1 MKKHIIYI
9 VFITLLSQPIFAQ
22 KEQSTTLRKKQ
33 GIENLIDLKKDLNS
47 FLKERHIPGAMVS
60 IVTSDTV
67 IFAGGFGFAD
77 LEKREAVS
85 AGHLFRLG
93 SISKSITSLGLIKLL
108 SETGYTLDTPIRDI
122 VPNDAFSNSWSSNT
136 PITIEHLLEH
146 TTGFDDFHTHAIYNR
161 SDSVRPPVRDM
172 VMSHRNSLTSRW
184 EPGVRKAYSNPG
196 YIMAGYVMEL
206 LANEPYNEY
215 LKSRV
220 LSPLGMNSSDFY
232 FKKPEG
238 MLFAQGYRY
247 KAGNHVSVGFP
258 SIQGGPAG
266 GFSSNAIEMGH
277 FLQFLLNR
285 SAENIDSTVFSKE
298 IFDRIENSNSTL
310 AGESGLP
317 GGYGYGNYT
326 VWRNGF
332 VFHGH
337 DGGIDGFSSRYLYSR
352 DADIAISVVIN
363 REGNATEIAGKILD
377 FFLGEPSEEAK
388 RVTFPIPETLKE
400 SHEGFYGFAN
410 PRQEL
415 FKFSERMLA
424 GISLDFEDD
433 IIIVKSILGKH
444 RDTLYY
450 AGSNMF
456 YKNDEAVPAT
466 MLLTSTTG
474 KPVFWIN
481 ESYTEMESHSLR
493 LLSSISITISMIMPF
508 IFLGYGIIWFVI
520 RAFSKI
526 KKPSRHHLVLT
537 GASLCYTLLF
547 VSFGMA
553 MSDVS
558 TAGMVTFQS
567 VLLFISSLLF
577 IPSVIATIVLWFK
590 PFTGK
595 GFRFY
600 YIATSSAMLLM
611 TIFFI
616 QNGFIGLRLWAY

>member
-1 MKKHIIYI
+1 MKKHIIHL
-9 VFITLLSQPIFAQ
+9 VFIAILTQPICAQ
-22 KEQSTTLRKKQ
+22 QEQSAILKER
-33 GIENLIDLKKDLNS
+33 GVENLIQLKKELNS
-47 FLKERHIPGAMVS
+47 FLKEKHIPGAMVS

-67 IFAGGFGFAD
+67 IFTGGFGFAD
-77 LEKREAVS
+77 LEKKEAVS
-85 AGHLFRLG
+85 ANHLFRLG
-93 SISKSITSLGLIKLL
+93 SISKSITAMGLIKLL
-108 SETGYTLDTPIRDI
+108 SETDYTLDTPIRDI
-122 VPNDAFSNSWSSNT
+122 VPDGAFSNSWSSNT

-146 TTGFDDFHTHAIYNR
+146 TAGFDDFHTHAIYNR

-172 VMSHRNSLTSRW
+172 VMSHHNSFTSRW
-184 EPGVRKAYSNPG
+184 EPGIKKAYSNPG
-196 YIMAGYVMEL
+196 YIMAGYIMEL
-206 LANEPYNEY
+206 LADEPYNDY
-215 LKSRV
+215 LQSRL

-232 FKKPEG
+232 FKKPKDKS
-238 MLFAQGYRY
+238 LAQGYRY
-247 KAGNHVSVGFP
+247 NAGNHVSVGFP

-277 FLQFLLNR
+277 FLQLLLNR
-285 SAENIDSTVFSKE
+285 SAENIDSTVFSRE

-310 AGESGLP
+310 AGQAGLP

-352 DADIAISVVIN
+352 EADIGVSVVIN
-363 REGNATEIAGKILD
+363 REGNATEVAGKILD
-377 FFLGEPSEEAK
+377 FFLGEPSEEVK
-388 RVTFPIPETLKE
+388 RTTFPVPQSLKE
-400 SHEGFYGFAN
+400 SHEGFYGFAS

-415 FKFSERMLA
+415 FKFSERMLG

-433 IIIVKSILGKH
+433 FIIVKSILGKH

-466 MLLTSTTG
+466 MMLTSKTG
-474 KPVFWIN
+474 KSVFWLN

-493 LLSSISITISMIMPF
+493 LLSSISITISMILPF
-508 IFLGYGIIWFVI
+508 VFLAYGVIWFVL
-520 RAFSKI
+520 RAFSKV
-526 KKPSRHHLVLT
+526 KKPSRHHLVLLL
-537 GASLCYTLLF
+537 ASVCYTLLF
-547 VSFGMA
+547 VSFGIA

-558 TAGMVTFQS
+558 TAGMITIQS
-567 VLLFISSLLF
+567 VLLFITSLLF
-577 IPSVIATIVLWFK
+577 IPSTIATIVLWFK
-590 PFTGK
+590 PFISK
-595 GFRFY
+595 RFRFY
-600 YIATSSAMLLM
+600 YMATSSAMLLM